1 MYLLCNWN
9 MSDAAG
15 MDDFGEFEPRNLS
28 YFLFRQ
34 VETYEN
40 YYIVNISPER

>member
-28 YFLFRQ
+28 YL
-34 VETYEN
+34 
-40 YYIVNISPER
+40 ISA

>member
-28 YFLFRQ
+28 YKSLWFPLACLIVDLDALPFL
-34 VETYEN
+34 E
-40 YYIVNISPER
+40 